1 MGVLQT
7 LVMYFLHMAEPRD
20 TLLCVV
26 AGSHKF
32 VFLARE
38 PLILVSASDTTES
51 QYQLT
56 MQLMYIYYQIIST
69 LTAKRIRN
77 IFDLHK
83 NYDLR
88 RMLSGA
94 ERQFNSL
101 LDATD
106 HDPCFM
112 LGAVRCLPL
121 ELFVRDTIAQ
131 TMVQH
136 SKVKGLVFAIL
147 IADNQ
152 LVMLVRLRNYILHP
166 IEIHLICN
174 LLTASESLKTSE
186 TWTPICLPKFE
197 QNGFLYAHISYLDET
212 CNVCLLMITVDE
224 NLFHILSNSHRL
236 IAEKLRN
243 LGCLK
248 AITESLEQNK
258 YKASD
263 IGIPEIRHFL
273 YKSKSTSLFTSPTY
287 EAPYVTR
294 AQQDTLLSLYQ
305 YVHQRFH
312 SPTRPS
318 RLLFHIGKSEAI
330 LGWVTSGLELY
341 IAFTPL
347 VSKPNAVN
355 AMERLLRWI
364 KKEED
369 RLFVRNPPTI

>member
-1 MGVLQT
+1 MLSVGSLRCCRYGDEDQQAALMGVLQT

-136 SKVKGLVFAIL
+136 SKVKVSQLLLLLIFSFFPHGL
-147 IADNQ
+147 
-152 LVMLVRLRNYILHP
+152 
-166 IEIHLICN
+166 
-174 LLTASESLKTSE
+174 
-186 TWTPICLPKFE
+186 
-197 QNGFLYAHISYLDET
+197 
-212 CNVCLLMITVDE
+212 
-224 NLFHILSNSHRL
+224 
-236 IAEKLRN
+236 
-243 LGCLK
+243 
-248 AITESLEQNK
+248 
-258 YKASD
+258 
-263 IGIPEIRHFL
+263 
-273 YKSKSTSLFTSPTY
+273 
-287 EAPYVTR
+287 
-294 AQQDTLLSLYQ
+294 
-305 YVHQRFH
+305 
-312 SPTRPS
+312 
-318 RLLFHIGKSEAI
+318 
-330 LGWVTSGLELY
+330 
-341 IAFTPL
+341 
-347 VSKPNAVN
+347 
-355 AMERLLRWI
+355 
-364 KKEED
+364 
-369 RLFVRNPPTI
+369 